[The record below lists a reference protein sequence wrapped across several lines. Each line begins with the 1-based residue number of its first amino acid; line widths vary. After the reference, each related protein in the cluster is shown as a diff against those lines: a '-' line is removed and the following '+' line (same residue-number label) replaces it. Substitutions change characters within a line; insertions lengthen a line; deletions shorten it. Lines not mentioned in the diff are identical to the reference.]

1 LVHQHASNTL
11 EVVEAFSATV
21 SSYAEAT
28 NSIWPNVLVP
38 DFPGRARRLVKLSKA
53 GSMFIAP
60 IVNKNDRDSWFTFS
74 NSRMPEMYQ
83 EAIEFE
89 HLNTTAAA
97 LVNASVPF
105 IWEGNAYGN
114 GTIESDGPGPTLPNW
129 QTDPITQVGIPITN
143 YNLLADPRLNASF
156 QSTYSTKLPTLDFAR
171 IAVGD
176 VTTDDWYYIMGSQ
189 LVQPI
194 FETMADIDGT
204 GKQENKVVA
213 IMLLLLDWRSY
224 FENLL
229 PIHVE
234 GITLVLSSTCSDD
247 EFTYL
252 LNGKEAAP
260 IGLGDLHDPAYDSY
274 GIIAPFFQFDT
285 GTRPT
290 TDSVCITELQ
300 ISLYPTKAFEESF
313 YTNSATFYVLGVV
326 FIFAFTTLIFSI
338 YDISVRRR
346 QDMVMARV
354 IRQDK
359 IVANMF
365 PSAIRDR
372 LYGNHST
379 GNKNSPDGLMLD
391 DFGENREIFGS
402 AALAELYPSV
412 TVIFADIAG
421 FTAWSSAREPSQV
434 FALLEHIY
442 NAFDK
447 LAYLHSIFKVETVG
461 DCYVAVCGLP
471 EPRED
476 HAVQVAKF
484 ARDCLHRMSA
494 LTSKLEVS
502 LGPDTGDLKLRTGI
516 HSGQVTGKKR
526 TKRHELLHYQ
536 PRRSAKTNQEQ
547 SFLSRTLL
555 TYSRCTPWRTFQV
568 STFW

>member
-1 LVHQHASNTL
+1 LVQQHAKNTIA
-11 EVVEAFSATV
+11 VVEAFGATV

-28 NSIWPNVLVP
+28 NSIWPNVFVP
-38 DFPGRARRLVKLSKA
+38 DYPGRARRLAKLTNA
-53 GSMFIAP
+53 ITISMNP
-60 IVNKNDRDSWFTFS
+60 IVNQKDRDSWFDFS
-74 NSRMPEMYQ
+74 NSRMPGMYQ

-89 HLNTTAAA
+89 HLNTTVEA
-97 LVNASVPF
+97 LVNASFPF
-105 IWEGNAYGN
+105 IWEANETGVFP
-114 GTIESDGPGPTLPNW
+114 SDRPGPAVVNW
-129 QTDPITQVGIPITN
+129 QSDPRIKLGFPLTN
-143 YNLLADPRLNASF
+143 INLLSNPRMNAAF
-156 QSTYSTKLPTLDFAR
+156 QSTYSTKRPTLDFVRLPVRDSAT
-171 IAVGD
+171 GD
-176 VTTDDWYYIMGSQ
+176 WEFSMGSQ

-194 FETMADIDGT
+194 FETMADLDGT
-204 GKQENKVVA
+204 VGQENKVVA
-213 IMLLLLDWRSY
+213 IMFLLMDWTAY

-229 PIHVE
+229 PPDVE

-247 EFTYL
+247 EYTYQ
-252 LNGKEAAP
+252 LNGNEAVP
-260 IGLGDLHDPAYDSY
+260 IGLGDLHDPVYDSY
-274 GIIAPFFQFDT
+274 GVTEPFVEFDT
-285 GTRPT
+285 DTQST
-290 TDSVCITELQ
+290 TDGVCITELQ

-313 YTNSATFYVLGVV
+313 YTKNATFYALGVV
-326 FIFAFTTLIFSI
+326 FIFAFTSLIFSI

-372 LYGNHST
+372 LYGNHNM
-379 GNKNSPDGLMLD
+379 NKSSPDGLMLD
-391 DFGENREIFGS
+391 DDDENREIFGS

-412 TVIFADIAG
+412 TVIFADIVG

-447 LAYLHSIFKVETVG
+447 LAYVHSIFKVETVG

-471 EPRED
+471 EPRDD

-484 ARDCLHRMSA
+484 ARDCLHRMST

-502 LGPDTGDLKLRTGI
+502 LGPDTGDLKLRIGI
-516 HSGQVTGKKR
+516 HSGQVTGK
-526 TKRHELLHYQ
+526 
-536 PRRSAKTNQEQ
+536 
-547 SFLSRTLL
+547 
-555 TYSRCTPWRTFQV
+555 
-568 STFW
+568 